1 MSIAQPSTRAR
12 VDTSDAERADPWSCA
27 TPQHPTG
34 SPVGNALALAKLA
47 ADRRAGATALPVQRG
62 IRREPVRREPVRRE
76 PVRRE
81 PVRREPVRRE
91 PVRRTP
97 NPSESCPVQLDLF
110 GDHAD
115 DGEAGR

>member
-81 PVRREPVRRE
+81 PVRR
-91 PVRRTP
+91 TP

>member
-12 VDTSDAERADPWSCA
+12 VDTSDAERTEPGSCA

-62 IRREPVRREPVRRE
+62 IRREPVC
-76 PVRRE
+76 
-81 PVRREPVRRE
+81 
-91 PVRRTP
+91 RTP
-97 NPSESCPVQLDLF
+97 DPSESCPVQLDLF

>member
-62 IRREPVRREPVRRE
+62 IRREPVRREPVRR
-76 PVRRE
+76 
-81 PVRREPVRRE
+81 
-91 PVRRTP
+91 TP
-97 NPSESCPVQLDLF
+97 DPSESCPVQLDLF
-110 GDHAD
+110 GDHAA
-115 DGEAGR
+115 DGEADR

>member
-12 VDTSDAERADPWSCA
+12 VDTSDAERTEPGSCA

-62 IRREPVRREPVRRE
+62 IRREPVRREPVC
-76 PVRRE
+76 
-81 PVRREPVRRE
+81 
-91 PVRRTP
+91 RTP
-97 NPSESCPVQLDLF
+97 DPSESCPVQLDLF

>member
-1 MSIAQPSTRAR
+1 MSIAQPPTRAR

-34 SPVGNALALAKLA
+34 SPVGNALAPAKLA

-62 IRREPVRREPVRRE
+62 IRREPVRREPVRR
-76 PVRRE
+76 
-81 PVRREPVRRE
+81 
-91 PVRRTP
+91 TP

-110 GDHAD
+110 GD